1 MTYQS
6 SFMVRKTRN
15 NLNHFNTIDIQ
26 KPTDAKQLLHLID
39 MDAFFE
45 YRLEV
50 GNIDEA
56 AIMNYHYGV
65 EHTKDL
71 NEFCDTMSTALYWLS
86 DTYSDCFM
94 VEKVSEAINLCAN
107 IDNLDEDMYRIDI
120 IFGAWLSF
128 VLCDNPKMREDFLNE
143 LSGLTEEQFIH
154 ELSDNSDSLIIVE
167 TFTINWIKKMLDP
180 ARAAAYGHYMLYLMF
195 KAVGKRSDHDDHAVM
210 SQVIADLYIFTQS
223 ASRLYIMEQHNMPL
237 N

>member
-1 MTYQS
+1 M
-6 SFMVRKTRN
+6 N
-15 NLNHFNTIDIQ
+15 
-26 KPTDAKQLLHLID
+26 
-39 MDAFFE
+39 AFFE
-45 YRLEV
+45 NRLEV

-56 AIMNYHYGV
+56 AIMNYHYGI
-65 EHTKDL
+65 EHTKSLD
-71 NEFCDTMSTALYWLS
+71 EFCNTMPTALYWLS

-94 VEKVSEAINLCAN
+94 VEKVSEAINLCSR
-107 IDNLDEDMYRIDI
+107 IEDLDEDMYRIDI

-128 VLCDNPKMREDFLNE
+128 VLCDTPKMREDFLDE
-143 LSGLTEEQFIH
+143 LSGLTEDQFIQ
-154 ELSDNSDSLIIVE
+154 ELFENSDNLLRVE

-195 KAVGKRSDHDDHAVM
+195 KAVEKRSGHDHAVM